1 MTDKQGGATRPADRG
16 KTGRNRTQDSLAKE
30 GHAMQRRWNA
40 ALQSLVLV
48 RLGQELGTDSPAT
61 RALHDLLDLIA
72 LIPWKFL

>member
-1 MTDKQGGATRPADRG
+1 
-16 KTGRNRTQDSLAKE
+16 
-30 GHAMQRRWNA
+30 MQRRWNA